1 MNYARILLFQRQ
13 EDLEEIPYTTLSN
26 FEREVIVDELIHVET
41 ALFENEW
48 RDNKW
53 HNAYCRQVVIIKGHL
68 CL

>member
-41 ALFENEW
+41 ALFEKRVE
-48 RDNKW
+48 
-53 HNAYCRQVVIIKGHL
+53 RQ
-68 CL
+68 